1 MKKLLLKSLMVLACV
16 VTVAPAA
23 WPDSTDEL
31 INQLKH
37 GDPKVRIEAAKEFAA
52 G

>member
-1 MKKLLLKSLMVLACV
+1 MKKNVLAAMMAFACV
-16 VTVAPAA
+16 VMVVPAA
-23 WPDSTDEL
+23 WPASTDET